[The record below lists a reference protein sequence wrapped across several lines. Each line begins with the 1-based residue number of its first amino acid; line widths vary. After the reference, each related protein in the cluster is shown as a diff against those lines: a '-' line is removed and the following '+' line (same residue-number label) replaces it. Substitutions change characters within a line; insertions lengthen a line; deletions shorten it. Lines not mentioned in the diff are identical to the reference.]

1 MGMTQ
6 VVTAGFSPEPPSYFA
21 RFEATRII
29 ERMLS
34 GMALGE
40 HEGKLIGSEQAQ
52 DVLAPILAAAIGDGF
67 PGRESPESWKLQ
79 LDLMD
84 RLEAAVAAW
93 LEENH
98 LEFAPPKV
106 VVYGSEQPP
115 RRRHESGCTASVGL
129 LGVALISARFTAV
142 RKPSSDAMLKT
153 TATESTKG

>member
-1 MGMTQ
+1 MQEEFGYKDAAGRWVAGFGSRRDAISAAAQMGMTQ

-84 RLEAAVAAW
+84 RLEAAVAAC

-106 VVYGSEQPP
+106 VVYGSEQLHVTGTNLDVPL
-115 RRRHESGCTASVGL
+115 R
-129 LGVALISARFTAV
+129 
-142 RKPSSDAMLKT
+142 
-153 TATESTKG
+153 

>member
-1 MGMTQ
+1 MQEEFGYKDAAGRWVAGFGSRRDAISAAAQMGMTQ

-106 VVYGSEQPP
+106 VVYGSEQLHVTGTNLDVPL
-115 RRRHESGCTASVGL
+115 R
-129 LGVALISARFTAV
+129 
-142 RKPSSDAMLKT
+142 
-153 TATESTKG
+153 